1 MLRTGV
7 SEKEEEEEGEGEGE
21 GEEEGEEGL
30 VEVEKPSGG
39 TDYGGNDR
47 SHPGKERWT
56 AEDSDAEVSGSSTN
70 ESERELD
77 QETSDSSEQESDH
90 IVSDAGA
97 CGRETNTGQVSK
109 PRKTKKCQTVQE
121 KGVGMVRKNVE
132 SNEAA
137 VLSES
142 VSRSLPLESA
152 FVGAL
157 SASSHSLANHSRT
170 TAKVILLLLALSSG
184 TFDDTLAFLNRTHLL
199 YKGPACQYGHF
210 CPFVWVA
217 IYCAIHGSLY
227 SWHRYTWVS
236 VAWCSAFS
244 Y

>member
-1 MLRTGV
+1 MLRTVV
-7 SEKEEEEEGEGEGE
+7 SEKEEEGEGEGE
-21 GEEEGEEGL
+21 GEEEEEEGL
-30 VEVEKPSGG
+30 VEGEKPSVV

-47 SHPGKERWT
+47 SHPGKETWT

-97 CGRETNTGQVSK
+97 RGRENSTGQASK
-109 PRKTKKCQTVQE
+109 PRKTKKCQTVKE
-121 KGVGMVRKNVE
+121 KGVGMVRKRRLNVE
-132 SNEAA
+132 SNEAT
-137 VLSES
+137 VLTES

-170 TAKVILLLLALSSG
+170 TAKVILALSSG
-184 TFDDTLAFLNRTHLL
+184 SFDDTLAFLNRTHLL
-199 YKGPACQYGHF
+199 YKGHTCQYGHF

-227 SWHRYTWVS
+227 SYTWVS
-236 VAWCSAFS
+236 VACCSAFS
-244 Y
+244 YYTWL